1 MLSLLLQSDPASPDS
16 SSTLDTA
23 QIWSM
28 VERYGLP
35 ALTALLVLFATLLA
49 GSWVRRVTSRACER
63 AKLEPTLARFFGG
76 LARWAVLLVGALLIL
91 GEFGIQTASFAVVL
105 GAAGFAVG
113 MALQGTLGNF
123 AAGVML
129 LVFRPF
135 KIGDAV
141 TVAGVSG
148 KVDAIDLFST
158 TIDTAD
164 NRRLIVPNGVV
175 YGATIENATY
185 HPIRRAEILI
195 LTDAARLDPSRA
207 TLEAAARTVP
217 GRLDNPPPEV
227 ALVGISGFAAQWAVR
242 VWIPTDQLLACQ
254 DALLQVSRQAVDAA
268 SLGPPLPPPI
278 IVR

>member
-1 MLSLLLQSDPASPDS
+1 MLQSPPLANPEAPAADSWLDSSQLWSLL
-16 SSTLDTA
+16 
-23 QIWSM
+23 
-28 VERYGLP
+28 ERYGLP
-35 ALTALLVLFATLLA
+35 AITALLVLFATLIA

-76 LARWAVLLVGALLIL
+76 LARWAVLLIGTLFIL
-91 GEFGIQTASFAVVL
+91 GEFGIETASFAVVL

-129 LVFRPF
+129 LIFRPF
-135 KIGDAV
+135 KVGDAV

-175 YGATIENATY
+175 YGSTIENATH
-185 HPIRRAEILI
+185 HPIRRAEVLI
-195 LTDAARLDPSRA
+195 LTDAARLELSRT
-207 TLEAAARTVP
+207 TLQTAAQRVS
-217 GRLDNPPPEV
+217 GRLDTPPPEV
-227 ALVGISGFAAQWAVR
+227 ALVGITGAAAQWAVR
-242 VWIPTDQLLACQ
+242 VWSPTAQLASCQ
-254 DALLQVSRQAVDAA
+254 EALWVGAKQAVDAG
-268 SLGPPLPPPI
+268 SLAPPPPPI
-278 IVR
+278 LVR